1 MKRLLL
7 LSLLTMVGC
16 GSSQS
21 PVTLTYNPPD
31 SISYSGEI
39 ISSRTQSAGDRSATD
54 TTITFSTHVLT
65 VSDGVARMVTRAD
78 SVLKGTGGPRANDL
92 VNQLLVQT
100 TFTQEFDKTGKAV
113 SLTGYEDLFTRM
125 EASLPPEQAKMM
137 RAATNPELLAK
148 RELGQ
153 WNSTVGRFASIG
165 AMTPGQLLYDTA
177 VVELPS
183 GAPLVYYRAM
193 RLIDTKQDNSKLC
206 ARIEVL
212 AHTDPRLLAPMLNLP
227 VADVLAKFPSFDSTV
242 NAFGD
247 QKIASQDKS
256 DWLVEVATLLV
267 HEHISEQTI
276 DVTLPNQ
283 QGQMVNTH
291 LVQTEAK
298 RYRY

>member
-1 MKRLLL
+1 
-7 LSLLTMVGC
+7 
-16 GSSQS
+16 
-21 PVTLTYNPPD
+21 
-31 SISYSGEI
+31 
-39 ISSRTQSAGDRSATD
+39 
-54 TTITFSTHVLT
+54 
-65 VSDGVARMVTRAD
+65 
-78 SVLKGTGGPRANDL
+78 
-92 VNQLLVQT
+92 
-100 TFTQEFDKTGKAV
+100 
-113 SLTGYEDLFTRM
+113 M